1 MENKK
6 AKKTLGLRMRAI
18 TCVCRSDT
26 CVRRHRPAHAA
37 RVSKTYERQVFY
49 INVEVWNEF
58 HIIWEPF
65 QTPIFSLYKAIMAP
79 FQNTQKILRENL
91 RFTKNSESKREF
103 FTKHP

>member
-6 AKKTLGLRMRAI
+6 AKKTLSLRTRAI

-65 QTPIFSLYKAIMAP
+65 QTPIFSLYEAIHGT
-79 FQNTQKILRENL
+79 FSKH
-91 RFTKNSESKREF
+91 TKNPKG
-103 FTKHP
+103 KPKIY